1 MAEATRVAA
10 EAAIHHIQAE
20 AEASAEEDIHQEEAL
35 AEDDRQAEDIIIAEE
50 VEDDLTADHH
60 QDTADITEHRHH
72 HRHHH
77 TEAEDITGVRQ
88 GEVPDVR

>member
-1 MAEATRVAA
+1 MAA

-72 HRHHH
+72 H